1 MATTSNFQL
10 TLLEVGQKDKEVTI
24 NTALQSLDN
33 KINRYL
39 GEFATDPNSS
49 GVAPGCTY
57 FNTGSSNLRC
67 LRQMVPGQMLPKGK

>member
-24 NTALQSLDN
+24 NTAFQSLDN

-57 FNTGSSNLRC
+57 FNTGSSKLKVLFSNGTWTN
-67 LRQMVPGQMLPKGK
+67 VA